1 MTDTVQ
7 QALKLMA
14 IALPA
19 MFLVIFL
26 FMGATSLLNKLFPYK
41 GE

>member
-7 QALKLMA
+7 QAINLMA

-19 MFLVIFL
+19 MFGVILL
-26 FMGATSLLNKLFPYK
+26 FMGATTLLHKSFPPK
-41 GE
+41 E

>member
-14 IALPA
+14 IALPT

-26 FMGATSLLNKLFPYK
+26 FIGATALLNRLFPFK